1 MPRPPLDMM
10 LWVSAVGIML
20 ANALVL
26 GSEPRMPP
34 LESLE
39 LPSEPSP
46 LEPSSL
52 GLVTVEASSW
62 VSCWTRMS
70 SNPSASW

>member
-1 MPRPPLDMM
+1 MM
-10 LWVSAVGIML
+10 LWLSAVGIRL

-34 LESLE
+34 LEPLE
-39 LPSEPSP
+39 LSPEPSS

-52 GLVTVEASSW
+52 GLVTVEASCC

>member
-1 MPRPPLDMM
+1 MM

-20 ANALVL
+20 ANPLVL

-39 LPSEPSP
+39 LSS
-46 LEPSSL
+46 EPSSL
-52 GLVTVEASSW
+52 ELSSVGLVTVEASSC
-62 VSCWTRMS
+62 VSCWTRMFS
-70 SNPSASW
+70 KPSAS

>member
-1 MPRPPLDMM
+1 MM
-10 LWVSAVGIML
+10 LWVSAVGIRL
-20 ANALVL
+20 AKPLVL

-39 LPSEPSP
+39 LSSEPSS

-52 GLVTVEASSW
+52 GLVTVEARSC
-62 VSCWTRMS
+62 VSCWTSTS

>member
-1 MPRPPLDMM
+1 MM
-10 LWVSAVGIML
+10 LWLSAVGIRL
-20 ANALVL
+20 ANPLVL
-26 GSEPRMPP
+26 GSDPRMPP

-39 LPSEPSP
+39 SLESPEPSP
-46 LEPSSL
+46 ELSSL
-52 GLVTVEASSW
+52 GLDTVEASSW